1 MSISLRDRIRNRRE
15 EDDEDMM
22 MFVLPAFH
30 LMGFAKEGGVKK
42 RRNTSIGTGEKKV
55 R

>member
-1 MSISLRDRIRNRRE
+1 
-15 EDDEDMM
+15 
-22 MFVLPAFH
+22 
-30 LMGFAKEGGVKK
+30 MGFAKEGGVKK